1 MTVLSKAREA
11 SDFILYGTSA
21 CHLCEVAE
29 VLIQQ
34 RQAAVAFAYVK
45 CDISESDELF
55 ARYGVRIPVLQR
67 PDGAELGWPFSALDL
82 EAFIDTAG
90 H

>member
-1 MTVLSKAREA
+1 LLSNARET
-11 SDFILYGTSA
+11 SVLILYGTSA

-29 VLIQQ
+29 ALIQE
-34 RQAAVAFAYVK
+34 RQQAVAFTYVK

-55 ARYGVRIPVLQR
+55 ARFGVRIPVLQR

-82 EAFIDTAG
+82 EHFLDTTG
-90 H
+90 Y

>member
-1 MTVLSKAREA
+1 MLSKAREA
-11 SDFILYGTSA
+11 ADFILYGTSA

-34 RQAAVAFAYVK
+34 RQTAVVLVYVK

-67 PDGAELGWPFSALDL
+67 PDGAELDWPFNALDL
-82 EAFIDTAG
+82 EAFIDTTG
-90 H
+90 Y